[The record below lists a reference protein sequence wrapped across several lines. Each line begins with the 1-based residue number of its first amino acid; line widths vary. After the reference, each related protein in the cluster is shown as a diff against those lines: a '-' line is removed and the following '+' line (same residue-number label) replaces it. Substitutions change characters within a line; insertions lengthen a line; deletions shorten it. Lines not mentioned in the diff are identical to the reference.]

1 MIEVPPERHARLQ
14 HSDRLPLFQMIAK
27 NVGIRRAR
35 APFVVATNVDVLF
48 DDALM
53 AELASRSLRPGTVY
67 RADRHDTD
75 ANLDPF
81 APVDELLTDSL
92 AGVIRICRMDGTY
105 DVRTGEYFRIYG
117 PLTNLPGPLARWSRL
132 VSFALPLAGAYGR
145 AAVHRSRSRLRRW
158 HLARKGRGP
167 GPHSLFA
174 GIDPGQVLKVARE
187 TLASLVRAVAEQN
200 RLLGEIWLHEKARVR
215 VHSNA
220 CGDFT
225 LLARTDWER
234 VGGYAELEMFSL
246 HLDSLLL
253 YEAHYAGLRQQT
265 LPGAVYHL
273 EHGMG
278 FKPDVES
285 LRTLTKR
292 IESAA
297 IPQVSNELFI
307 EWVVRMYQQRAPMR
321 LNTAAWG
328 FAGETFTETDPY
340 ASPSTQLRRVAE

>member
-1 MIEVPPERHARLQ
+1 LE
-14 HSDRLPLFQMIAK
+14 
-27 NVGIRRAR
+27 
-35 APFVVATNVDVLF
+35 
-48 DDALM
+48 
-53 AELASRSLRPGTVY
+53 
-67 RADRHDTD
+67 
-75 ANLDPF
+75 
-81 APVDELLTDSL
+81 
-92 AGVIRICRMDGTY
+92 GTY
-105 DVRTGEYFRIYG
+105 DVHTGEYFRIYG
-117 PLTNLPGPLARWSRL
+117 PLTHLPGPLARWSRL
-132 VSFALPLAGAYGR
+132 VGFALPLAGAYGR
-145 AAVHRSRSRLRRW
+145 AAVRRSRRRLRRW
-158 HLARKGRGP
+158 HLARTRHAP
-167 GPHSLFA
+167 GPRRLTA
-174 GIDPGQVLKVARE
+174 GIDPAQVFEVVRE
-187 TLASLVRAVAEQN
+187 TLAAILRAVSEQN
-200 RLLGEIWLHEKARVR
+200 RLLAELWLHEKARVR

-253 YEAHYAGLRQQT
+253 YEAHYTGLRQRT

-297 IPQVSNELFI
+297 IPQISNELFM
-307 EWVVRMYQQRAPMR
+307 EWIVQMYRQRAPMR

-328 FAGETFTETDPY
+328 FAGETFAETDPH
-340 ASPSTQLRRVAE
+340 ASVSEQLRTVAE